1 MQKFTKEI
9 FLNIHRSYQ
18 ISSLEIDSIINHYQA
33 QGIKI
38 IKNGKK
44 SLELLTEK
52 RKKNLI
58 HIAPTL
64 EKLRDPRTKY
74 STYFQLNYLSPGKAK
89 QNHLCISNIC
99 PPFWKD
105 YSDITQSISK
115 FILPSGHLNP
125 DLSDSEIIKLN
136 ETASQLA
143 CKPLL
148 DQQIDYNIQSLQD
161 VCLDKFEVKPEV
173 EEIRKTLKKDEKI
186 GYIFT
191 NNTDKT
197 KEHIECLILTRK
209 NIIKPITWN
218 YFSNSGISH
227 KSQLLE
233 SDFLGIPLFM
243 PDLSFFIDKD
253 NPNTPPTL
261 PHPQADSTSCGS
273 LCLSLLYKLLKN
285 NAAEFNTLT
294 LTFSFYDCRGKKKH
308 FFLPPPSLLK
318 YSQSY
323 RYIDF
328 LIKIMD
334 ATDKIAYSESLNQ
347 ESKTIWTLQG
357 LLNYSLGQAK
367 KMGDT
372 DMFYHNSVILNE
384 LSMLRPHWLEVTKQ
398 AIEER
403 KKMDDPN
410 TGNKNLYLMY
420 QTKKL
425 ENTFFYSH
433 PRNLNENRAE
443 NSKHSLI
450 EHSFQSIKCK

>member
-9 FLNIHRSYQ
+9 FLNFHRSHQ
-18 ISSLEIDSIINHYQA
+18 ISSLGIDSIINHFREKK
-33 QGIKI
+33 IKI

-44 SLELLTEK
+44 SPELLAEK
-52 RKKNLI
+52 RKKNSI
-58 HIAPTL
+58 RIAPTL
-64 EKLRDPRTKY
+64 EKLRDPNSKY
-74 STYFQLNYLSPGKAK
+74 STYIQLNYLSPGETK
-89 QNHLCISNIC
+89 QNHLCISNIS

-105 YSDITQSISK
+105 YSDITQSINK

-148 DQQIDYNIQSLQD
+148 DQQIDYHIQSLQD
-161 VCLDKFEVKPEV
+161 VCLDKFEVKHEV

-227 KSQLLE
+227 KSQLLD

-243 PDLSFFIDKD
+243 PDLSFFIDTD
-253 NPNTPPTL
+253 NPPTL
-261 PHPQADSTSCGS
+261 PHPQADPTSCGS

-294 LTFSFYDCRGKKKH
+294 LTFSFYDRHGKKKH
-308 FFLPPPSLLK
+308 FFLPPPSLLM

-323 RYIDF
+323 KYIEF
-328 LIKIMD
+328 QIRIMD
-334 ATDKIAYSESLNQ
+334 ATDKTVYRESLNQ
-347 ESKTIWTLQG
+347 EGTTIWTLQG

-372 DMFYHNSVILNE
+372 DMFYHNSAILNE
-384 LSMLRPHWLEVTKQ
+384 LSILRPHWLEAAKQ

-403 KKMDDPN
+403 KKMDDP
-410 TGNKNLYLMY
+410 TGNKNLYLKY

-425 ENTFFYSH
+425 ENIFFNSH
-433 PRNLNENRAE
+433 PRNLNVNPAE
-443 NSKHSLI
+443 NSKNSLI
-450 EHSFQSIKCK
+450 DHSFQSIKCK